1 MTQNEMILQ
10 HLKEK
15 GSITSAEAFTLYG
28 VTRLSARIYD
38 LRRYRHCIRNDLQ
51 EKENR
56 FGKKVWFDRYI
67 LEET

>member
-1 MTQNEMILQ
+1 MTQNEMILK
-10 HLKEK
+10 HLKGK
-15 GSITSAEAFTLYG
+15 GSITTLEAFNLYG

-38 LRRYRHCIRNDLQ
+38 LRKHGYCIRNDIQ

-56 FGKKVWFDRYI
+56 FGKKIWFDRYI

>member
-1 MTQNEMILQ
+1 MTQNEMILK

-15 GSITSAEAFTLYG
+15 GSITTLEAFNLYG
-28 VTRLSARIYD
+28 VTRLPARIYD
-38 LRRYRHCIRNDLQ
+38 LRKRGYCIRNDIQ

-56 FGKKVWFDRYI
+56 FGKKIWFDRYI